1 MPTRPAFV
9 VVLVLTAVGASAAAG
24 VPALR
29 RHADE
34 RDLKQTQAA
43 ARQLSMPANGS
54 LSSACHG
61 SGLIGC
67 WTVPAPVE
75 AVRDSVAGTWHPQ
88 PTTPLEVAC
97 HPVPIRSAGATA
109 SATECS
115 VGYRQHERAAFALL
129 RPDFD
134 RQSGKIIGTLVA
146 IHDGSL

>member
-43 ARQLSMPANGS
+43 AHQVTMPGDGS

-75 AVRDSVAGTWHPQ
+75 AVRDSVVGTWRPLVAD
-88 PTTPLEVAC
+88 PLEVAC
-97 HPVPIRSAGATA
+97 HSATNAGAGAGA

-115 VGYRQHERAAFALL
+115 IGYRQHERAAFALL

-134 RQSGKIIGTLVA
+134 RQSGKVIGTLVA
-146 IHDGSL
+146 IHDGSS